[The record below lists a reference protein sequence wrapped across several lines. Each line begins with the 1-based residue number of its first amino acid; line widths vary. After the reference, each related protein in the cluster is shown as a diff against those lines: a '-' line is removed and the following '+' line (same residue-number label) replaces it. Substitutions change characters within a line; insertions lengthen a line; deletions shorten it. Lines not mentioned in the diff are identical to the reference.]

1 METPSKYISDI
12 TNRTLGMWN
21 RRMLRYFFLGK
32 NIYES
37 NFVAGHDV

>member
-12 TNRTLGMWN
+12 TNRTFVYAGIEKCYDILG
-21 RRMLRYFFLGK
+21 R